1 MAGVYT
7 WYDTM
12 PEADSMRQS
21 VPGFVPFAVSII
33 LLSGCGASSS
43 GKPAVIQP
51 GAPGQS
57 SRVIDPAAQHVPQA
71 TGADITF
78 MQGMIHHHAQA
89 LDMTDLIGAR
99 TADPDMRKLGLR
111 IHVSQTDEI
120 KMMQHWL
127 DVRGQE
133 APDPR
138 KHHMD
143 GMDMGGMDHGDH
155 VMMPGMLSADEMTR
169 LAAAKGVEFER
180 LFLEGMIK
188 HHGGALVM
196 VQELFAT
203 PGAGQQSEI
212 FAFASDV
219 EADQK
224 MEIDRMGA
232 MLKERMK

>member
-1 MAGVYT
+1 
-7 WYDTM
+7 
-12 PEADSMRQS
+12 MRYL
-21 VPGFVPFAVSII
+21 VPGVIPFAV
-33 LLSGCGASSS
+33 LALCVSGCGSASTVQN
-43 GKPAVIQP
+43 PPVIQP
-51 GAPGQS
+51 GAPGQA
-57 SRVIDPAAQHVPQA
+57 SRVVDTASAQAVPQA
-71 TGADITF
+71 TAADIAF

-89 LDMTDLIGAR
+89 LDMTDLIAAR
-99 TADPDMRKLGLR
+99 TSDADMKKLGLR

-127 DVRGQE
+127 GVRGQD

-138 KHHMD
+138 AHHME
-143 GMDMGGMDHGDH
+143 GMDHGDH
-155 VMMPGMLSADEMTR
+155 VMMPGMLNADEMKR

>member
-1 MAGVYT
+1 M
-7 WYDTM
+7 
-12 PEADSMRQS
+12 SHL
-21 VPGFVPFAVSII
+21 VPGVVPLAV
-33 LLSGCGASSS
+33 LTLCLSGCGRAAST
-43 GKPAVIQP
+43 PPVIQP

-57 SRVIDPAAQHVPQA
+57 SRVLDSSPTQAIPAA
-71 TGADITF
+71 TDADIKF

-89 LDMTDLIGAR
+89 LDMTELLDER
-99 TADPDMRKLGLR
+99 SQDPDMKKLGLR

-120 KMMQHWL
+120 TMMQHWL
-127 DVRGQE
+127 EARGQE
-133 APDPR
+133 APGR
-138 KHHMD
+138 HAHHMP
-143 GMDMGGMDHGDH
+143 GATL
-155 VMMPGMLSADEMTR
+155 MPGMLTNDEMTR
-169 LAAAKGVEFER
+169 LAASKGVAFDR

-224 MEIDRMGA
+224 MEIERMGA